1 MTSATAA
8 LTKTAMKPDRVH
20 DTQRS
25 KRGEEEDD
33 GAEPDQEPP
42 QPDGHAGHE
51 SAQRRP
57 RERRQHAGESG
68 VVAGA
73 AASNRSRSHAGSPRR
88 RNRVRRYG
96 RLYR

>member
-20 DTQRS
+20 DTHQEQ
-25 KRGEEEDD
+25 RGEEEDD

-51 SAQRRP
+51 STQRRS
-57 RERRQHAGESG
+57 RERPQHPEEGGVAAG
-68 VVAGA
+68 
-73 AASNRSRSHAGSPRR
+73 ASNRSRSHAGSPRR
-88 RNRVRRYG
+88 RTAVRGYG